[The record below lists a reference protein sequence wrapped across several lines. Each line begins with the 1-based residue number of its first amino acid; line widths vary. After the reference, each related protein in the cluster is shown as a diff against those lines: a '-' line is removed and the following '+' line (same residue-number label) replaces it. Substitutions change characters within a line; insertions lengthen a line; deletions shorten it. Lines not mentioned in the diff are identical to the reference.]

1 MNSDLNDHLLSSTQ
15 LTNQGDHSTAIDCF
29 STLYDLIEKMDL
41 LDNKKHLIILIPLFL
56 FNVLSLTLFD
66 TYWKIAIVLAIVS
79 FSGCILIGTLVFIRN
94 TESTRENTRLGSFG
108 ISLDPVA
115 EYKAAI
121 GSKFSKV
128 EKILLFYCLTIIA
141 GFFLSVLLFLFIN
154 K

>member
-1 MNSDLNDHLLSSTQ
+1 
-15 LTNQGDHSTAIDCF
+15 
-29 STLYDLIEKMDL
+29 MDV

-56 FNVLSLTLFD
+56 FMVLSLTLFD

-79 FSGCILIGTLVFIRN
+79 FSGCILIGSIVFIRN
-94 TESTRENTRLGSFG
+94 TNSTRDNTRRGSFG

-121 GSKFSKV
+121 GSIISKA

-141 GFFLSVLLFLFIN
+141 GFFLSILLFLFVN
-154 K
+154 Q

>member
-1 MNSDLNDHLLSSTQ
+1 
-15 LTNQGDHSTAIDCF
+15 
-29 STLYDLIEKMDL
+29 MDL

-56 FNVLSLTLFD
+56 FIVLSLTLFD

-79 FSGCILIGTLVFIRN
+79 FFGCILIGTLVFIRN

-115 EYKAAI
+115 ENRAVI
-121 GSKFSKV
+121 GSIFSKV

-141 GFFLSVLLFLFIN
+141 GFFLSILLFLFIN